1 MKIYD
6 VENFPNPLRV
16 RIALA
21 EKNATADV
29 EFISVDLLNGE
40 HRTEAFLAKNPL
52 AGVPVLEL
60 DDGTFISECT
70 AITEY
75 IDTAFTGPSL
85 MGITAKERAVI
96 NMMQKRAEL
105 MVLDAVATYFH
116 HATDG
121 LGPELET
128 YQNVEWGEKQ
138 GEKARS
144 RLNYFNDILAQTTF
158 VAGDSFS
165 IADITLYAGLV
176 FAGFANIALP
186 SNLTHLLAWQKAVA
200 ARPSVA
206 GL

>member
-29 EFISVDLLNGE
+29 EFIPVDLLNGE

-75 IDTAFTGPSL
+75 IDAAFTGQSL

-96 NMMQKRAEL
+96 NMMQKRAES

-121 LGPELET
+121 LGSELET
-128 YQNVEWGEKQ
+128 YQNVGWGEKQ

-144 RLNYFNDILAQTTF
+144 SLNYFNDILAQTTF

-186 SNLTHLLAWQKAVA
+186 NNLTHLLAWQKAVA

>member
-21 EKNATADV
+21 EKNATSNV
-29 EFISVDLLNGE
+29 EFVAVDLLNGE

-60 DDGTFISECT
+60 DDGTFISEST

-75 IDTAFTGPSL
+75 IDTAFEGPSL
-85 MGITAKERAVI
+85 MGETAKERAVI
-96 NMMQKRAEL
+96 NMMQKRAES

-128 YQNVEWGEKQ
+128 YQNVAWGEKQ
-138 GEKARS
+138 GEKARQGFS
-144 RLNYFNDILAQTTF
+144 YFNDVLAQSAF
-158 VAGDSFS
+158 VAGEQFS

-176 FAGFANIALP
+176 FAGFAQIAIP
-186 SNLTHLLAWQKAVA
+186 NELTHLVAWQEKVA
-200 ARPSVA
+200 KRPSVA
-206 GL
+206 A

>member
-21 EKNATADV
+21 EKNATANV
-29 EFISVDLLNGE
+29 EFVPVDLLNGE

-60 DDGTFISECT
+60 DDGTFISEST

-75 IDTAFTGPSL
+75 IDTAFEGPSL
-85 MGITAKERAVI
+85 MGETAKERAVI
-96 NMMQKRAEL
+96 NMMQKRAES

-128 YQNVEWGEKQ
+128 YQNVAWGEKQ
-138 GEKARS
+138 GEKARQGFS
-144 RLNYFNDILAQTTF
+144 YFNDVLAQSAF
-158 VAGDSFS
+158 VAGEQFS

-176 FAGFANIALP
+176 FAGFAQIAIP
-186 SNLTHLLAWQKAVA
+186 NELTHLVAWQENVA
-200 ARPSVA
+200 KRPSVA
-206 GL
+206 A

>member
-29 EFISVDLLNGE
+29 EFIPVDLLNGE

-85 MGITAKERAVI
+85 MGITSKERAVI
-96 NMMQKRAEL
+96 NMMQKRAEF

-128 YQNVEWGEKQ
+128 YQNVGWGEKQ

-144 RLNYFNDILAQTTF
+144 SLNYFNDILAKTAF

>member
-21 EKNATADV
+21 EKNATANV
-29 EFISVDLLNGE
+29 EFVPVDLLNGE

-60 DDGTFISECT
+60 DDGTFISEST

-75 IDTAFTGPSL
+75 IDTAFEGPSL
-85 MGITAKERAVI
+85 MGETAKERAVI
-96 NMMQKRAEL
+96 NMMQKRAES

-128 YQNVEWGEKQ
+128 YQNVAWGEKQ
-138 GEKARS
+138 GEKARQGFS
-144 RLNYFNDILAQTTF
+144 YFNDVLAQSAF
-158 VAGDSFS
+158 VAGEQFS
-165 IADITLYAGLV
+165 IADITLYAGMV
-176 FAGFANIALP
+176 FAGFAQIAIP
-186 SNLTHLLAWQKAVA
+186 NELTHLLAWQEKVA
-200 ARPSVA
+200 KRPSVA
-206 GL
+206 A

>member
-21 EKNATADV
+21 EKNATANV
-29 EFISVDLLNGE
+29 EFVPVDLLNGE

-60 DDGTFISECT
+60 DDGTFISEST

-75 IDTAFTGPSL
+75 IDTAFEGPSL
-85 MGITAKERAVI
+85 MGETAKERAVI
-96 NMMQKRAEL
+96 NMMQKRAES

-128 YQNVEWGEKQ
+128 YQNVAWGEKQ
-138 GEKARS
+138 GEKARQGFS
-144 RLNYFNDILAQTTF
+144 YFNDVLAQSAF
-158 VAGDSFS
+158 VAGEQFS
-165 IADITLYAGLV
+165 IADITLYAGMV
-176 FAGFANIALP
+176 FAGFAQIAIP
-186 SNLTHLLAWQKAVA
+186 NELTHLVAWQEKVA
-200 ARPSVA
+200 KRPSVA
-206 GL
+206 A

>member
-21 EKNATADV
+21 EKNATANV
-29 EFISVDLLNGE
+29 EFVPVDLLNGE

-52 AGVPVLEL
+52 AGVPILEL
-60 DDGTFISECT
+60 DDGTFISEST

-75 IDTAFTGPSL
+75 IDTAFEGPSL
-85 MGITAKERAVI
+85 MGGTAKERAVI
-96 NMMQKRAEL
+96 NMMQKRAES

-128 YQNVEWGEKQ
+128 YQNVAWGEKQ
-138 GEKARS
+138 GEKARQGFS
-144 RLNYFNDILAQTTF
+144 YFNDVLAQSVF
-158 VAGDSFS
+158 VAGEQFS

-176 FAGFANIALP
+176 FAGFAQIAIP
-186 SNLTHLLAWQKAVA
+186 NELTHLVAWQEKVA
-200 ARPSVA
+200 KRPSVA
-206 GL
+206 A

>member
-21 EKNATADV
+21 EKNATANV
-29 EFISVDLLNGE
+29 EFVAVDLLNGE

-60 DDGTFISECT
+60 DDGTFISEST

-75 IDTAFTGPSL
+75 IDTAFEGPSL
-85 MGITAKERAVI
+85 MGETAKERAVI
-96 NMMQKRAEL
+96 NMMQKRAES

-128 YQNVEWGEKQ
+128 YQNVAWGEKQ
-138 GEKARS
+138 GEKARQGFS
-144 RLNYFNDILAQTTF
+144 YFNDVLAQSAF
-158 VAGDSFS
+158 VAGEQFS

-176 FAGFANIALP
+176 FAGFAQIAIP
-186 SNLTHLLAWQKAVA
+186 NELTHLVAWQEKVA
-200 ARPSVA
+200 KRPSVA
-206 GL
+206 A